1 MDKKAVGFLLL
12 LGVLVVAQIWTYEA
26 FTVRRSR
33 DCSGSDCSGANI
45 TISVGTLMALLGR
58 NLGSDSSSS
67 SSSSSPSASGSGST
81 QTPQTSATSGTSS
94 LDAQFLSDLKG
105 AVRSEIE
112 KERTVMVG
120 QELVGGGTYGKGT
133 ATGASCS
140 QDQTQGQSFADAQG
154 SAFLLSAPGK
164 NPNDY
169 VRKDS
174 IPCWGCSLK

>member
-58 NLGSDSSSS
+58 NLGSSA
-67 SSSSSPSASGSGST
+67 ASGTGSSGSI
-81 QTPQTSATSGTSS
+81 QAPQTTATSGTSS

-112 KERTVMVG
+112 KERTVMIG
-120 QELVGGGTYGKGT
+120 QELVGGGTYGGT
-133 ATGASCS
+133 GSGTGSSCS
-140 QDQTQGQSFADAQG
+140 QDQPQGQSFADAQG
-154 SAFLLSAPGK
+154 AAFLLSAPGK